1 MKRTSFGKT
10 VTLPKRQEVL
20 RVLVALLLALL
31 LAGYGKAHAGQTGA
45 VAWPGQPGGE
55 QVLLGQDSLSR
66 QADLT
71 GPGNLVKESLTG
83 LGKQSPVFQAM
94 KQLSSSAM
102 VPKEGELTGKET
114 PKGQRAGS
122 GERFTDRLK
131 RMGLGPSHPLF
142 LFYRGLEEL
151 GLLG

>member
-1 MKRTSFGKT
+1 MKRTSFGKK
-10 VTLPKRQEVL
+10 VTLPKGQEIL

-31 LAGYGKAHAGQTGA
+31 LAGYGKAHAGQIGTT
-45 VAWPGQPGGE
+45 WSGQAGGE
-55 QVLLGQDSLSR
+55 LVSLDYENLSGR
-66 QADLT
+66 DYLT
-71 GPGNLVKESLTG
+71 GPGNLVKESLTD
-83 LGKQSPVFQAM
+83 LGKRSPVFQAM

-151 GLLG
+151 GFLG

>member
-1 MKRTSFGKT
+1 MTRKRGFRKLVGLLKG
-10 VTLPKRQEVL
+10 QEIL

-31 LAGYGKAHAGQTGA
+31 LAGYGKAHAGQTGM
-45 VAWPGQPGGE
+45 AWPGQPGGE
-55 QVLLGQDSLSR
+55 LVLLGQDSLSR
-66 QADLT
+66 QAYLT

-83 LGKQSPVFQAM
+83 LGKRSPVFQAM

>member
-1 MKRTSFGKT
+1 MKRTSFGKK
-10 VTLPKRQEVL
+10 VTLPKGQEIL

-31 LAGYGKAHAGQTGA
+31 LAGYGKAHAGQIGTTWSGQA
-45 VAWPGQPGGE
+45 GGELVSLGHENLPGQ
-55 QVLLGQDSLSR
+55 DY
-66 QADLT
+66 LT

-83 LGKQSPVFQAM
+83 LGKRSPVFQAM

-102 VPKEGELTGKET
+102 VPKEGELTGKT
-114 PKGQRAGS
+114 VRADQKAGTK
-122 GERFTDRLK
+122 ERFTDRLK